1 MINILLS
8 IIIVLLFAR
17 IVLQVR
23 QGKRAVEKGYA
34 SASEVENCMTI
45 VADHYVASTISD
57 YAKRGWELV
66 QVIDRDGGSGNSRHQ
81 LFFTRKKIKTYYEN
95 EQ

>member
-1 MINILLS
+1 MTNILLS
-8 IIIVLLFAR
+8 IIAVLLFAR

-34 SASEVENCMTI
+34 APSEVENCMTI

-66 QVIDRDGGSGNSRHQ
+66 QVIDHCSGFGDSKHQ
-81 LFFTRKKIKTYYEN
+81 LFFTRKKIKNYYE
-95 EQ
+95 E